1 MKSLKSL
8 FTAKESRKKM
18 KRQPIEREKIF
29 ANDMTNKV
37 NIQNV

>member
-29 ANDMTNKV
+29 V
-37 NIQNV
+37 SGISLRS